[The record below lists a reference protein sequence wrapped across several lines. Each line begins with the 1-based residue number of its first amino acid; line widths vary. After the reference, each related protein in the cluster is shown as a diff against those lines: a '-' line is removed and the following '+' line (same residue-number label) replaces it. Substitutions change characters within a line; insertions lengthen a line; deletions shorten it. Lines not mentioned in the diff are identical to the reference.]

1 MYPWGV
7 PDQGKPIPL
16 SDASRIVVSA
26 QQLSCDLAGEAAIVN
41 LNSGVY
47 FGLDAVGASVWSLI
61 REETTFAAVRDAL
74 VETYDVEP
82 LKLEADLRDFLAQL
96 AAQGLVEIR

>member
-1 MYPWGV
+1 MYPWDV
-7 PDQGKPIPL
+7 PDQRTPVRL
-16 SDASRIVVSA
+16 SDQSRIVVSA

-41 LNSGVY
+41 LDSGVY
-47 FGLDAVGASVWSLI
+47 FGVDAVGARVWSLI

-82 LKLEADLRDFLAQL
+82 LRLEADLRDFLAQL